1 MILTLGP
8 DAIGDAGLG
17 DVIAAC
23 VRRGIGAVCLDVQG
37 VNELQHAS
45 EELRRHDIMLSAFRF
60 ISVDDVAPDAAARAS
75 ATLQCAL
82 LRDANTPHAWVAA
95 FVAAGGTIVDAVEL
109 DPQLHNVADQLRSV
123 TATNGLPTHIILRG
137 GGPEAV
143 QFEGRGIGSLMTQLS
158 VAGYRGFLILAPSG
172 RGTRQLWKTWLFS
185 RRNWG
190 CGSKT
195 SDPSLVEIQ

>member
-1 MILTLGP
+1 VILTLGP
-8 DAIGDAGLG
+8 EAIGDAELG

-23 VRRGIGAVCLDVQG
+23 ERRGIGAVCLDVQD
-37 VNELQHAS
+37 VAELQRAGG
-45 EELRRHDIMLSAFRF
+45 ELRRHGIMLSAFR
-60 ISVDDVAPDAAARAS
+60 ITSVDDVAPDAAARVS
-75 ATLQCAL
+75 AALRCAL
-82 LRDANTPHAWVAA
+82 LRDANTPRPWVAA

-109 DPQLHNVADQLRSV
+109 DPRLHNVADQLLAV
-123 TATNGLPTHIILRG
+123 TATNGLPTHITLRG